1 MKLSLSLTTSAAL
14 QIGFVALALLG
25 SWSVEVAPEPLQYDA
40 EFSPRPVVLEL
51 ITIPT
56 PEVVQPDTTQIA
68 KTIEEAGPDEA
79 PAPEEPPA
87 IKEPVKPKKAPPKLA
102 RKKAKTPP
110 VEPPPK
116 EAPPE
121 DVQEVKPIVAAA
133 AKDAPATTT
142 TIAENTAPVAITKT
156 ATAATQP
163 SAGANPSTTPSAST
177 KTGAGID
184 RGGKGLGGGVD
195 QAGVFKAYKKK
206 AFKLIDR
213 SKSIPL
219 AAKRAR
225 LEGTV
230 YLLVTVDDTG
240 KLLAVKVRKSSGHKI
255 LDQGAIDSLEK
266 LGRLP
271 PLPAA
276 LGWKKKTFTLPIR
289 YSMRR
294 A

>member
-1 MKLSLSLTTSAAL
+1 MKISLSLTTSAAL

-25 SWSVEVAPEPLQYDA
+25 SWSVEIEPEPLQYYA
-40 EFSPRPVVLEL
+40 ESSPRPVVLEVL
-51 ITIPT
+51 SIPA
-56 PEVVQPDTTQIA
+56 PEVVEPDDAPIA
-68 KTIEEAGPDEA
+68 KTVEEAGPDA

-87 IKEPVKPKKAPPKLA
+87 VKKPVKPRKAPPKLA
-102 RKKAKTPP
+102 RKKTKTPP
-110 VEPPPK
+110 EEEPPPEK
-116 EAPPE
+116 TPPE
-121 DVQEVKPIVAAA
+121 EVQEVKPIVAAA
-133 AKDAPATTT
+133 AAEDAPTTPAKL
-142 TIAENTAPVAITKT
+142 AENAAPVAITKT
-156 ATAATQP
+156 AATTAP
-163 SAGANPSTTPSAST
+163 SEGSNPSTTPASAV

-195 QAGVFKAYKKK
+195 QAGVFKAYKKR

-240 KLLAVKVRKSSGHKI
+240 KLLAVKVRKSSGHKV

-266 LGRLP
+266 LGKLP
-271 PLPAA
+271 PLPSE